1 MCLLNKNWAKDIVV
15 CIDMRKVACRVLDYA
30 TLYMLHSMR
39 QFGCQDS
46 SKTDVKDDGVNNIQI
61 YLLCTKF
68 KWFPIV
74 YISIDW
80 KSKYT
85 PLIKMLLI

>member
-39 QFGCQDS
+39 QFDRQDS
-46 SKTDVKDDGVNNIQI
+46 SKIDVKDIVLFKFI
-61 YLLCTKF
+61 YSAQNSNDSQLFIL
-68 KWFPIV
+68 V
-74 YISIDW
+74 
-80 KSKYT
+80 
-85 PLIKMLLI
+85 LIKNPSTLH

>member
-1 MCLLNKNWAKDIVV
+1 MRQFDCQDSTKIDVKDIV
-15 CIDMRKVACRVLDYA
+15 
-30 TLYMLHSMR
+30 
-39 QFGCQDS
+39 
-46 SKTDVKDDGVNNIQI
+46 VNNIQI

-68 KWFPIV
+68 KLFPIV